1 MGQHD
6 YVLRGATPSS
16 DVTTVGARVPSSTVE
31 AQVEDEMRMIKNRA
45 RAVPPT
51 RPVTAGLPTKRDI
64 AAGLY
69 ITKQGLLPATITA
82 PRSVPTVHSS
92 GIWSDLSKGD
102 IFSRVHADMEVMSV
116 LAAARTFDASER
128 ALESMLDDVRHPKGV
143 QEAAE
148 MAHSDVSQAAWLRW
162 FDTSAR
168 VTT

>member
-1 MGQHD
+1 MTSSADFGFVSLVHVSSHIMGQHD

-69 ITKQGLLPATITA
+69 ITKQGL
-82 PRSVPTVHSS
+82 
-92 GIWSDLSKGD
+92 SKRFLLKEHG
-102 IFSRVHADMEVMSV
+102 F
-116 LAAARTFDASER
+116 
-128 ALESMLDDVRHPKGV
+128 P
-143 QEAAE
+143 
-148 MAHSDVSQAAWLRW
+148 
-162 FDTSAR
+162 
-168 VTT
+168 

>member
-1 MGQHD
+1 MTSSADFGFVSLVHVSSTPDSSRETAGQHIMGQHD

-92 GIWSDLSKGD
+92 GTWSDLSKG
-102 IFSRVHADMEVMSV
+102 AGVMSTRTCGE
-116 LAAARTFDASER
+116 ARA
-128 ALESMLDDVRHPKGV
+128 P
-143 QEAAE
+143 
-148 MAHSDVSQAAWLRW
+148 W
-162 FDTSAR
+162 
-168 VTT
+168 